1 MKTNTQPVSLR
12 RQSSRLRVQSS
23 TRTRGFTLVEMLVAV
38 ALFAVLMIVV
48 FVPLT
53 QAARFLSVGRTR
65 AGLQQSANQTMSQLQ
80 RDLQRAIYVYPN
92 NALPSVTDKFPY
104 SSTGQAKGPYFQTS
118 ATGDIGNTSR
128 IDILLPELDANGT
141 VKYPITPAKYIVTYY
156 ARRLKVDESSPPSPL
171 GSPKNPSANAYSNPV
186 VLVRAQYPYI
196 GRDGARLDTTIDTTN
211 SRYNTGAKNG
221 WLIQGATGFYPDEF
235 NLGPLCVDS
244 VLPADSPNPIV
255 VGSIAV
261 VTPRNIALVT
271 PKVAPKIDTATP
283 ANSERLNPN
292 TTFNCADVNGDGKI
306 DQVTVN
312 LTITQFD
319 QQVTNGGNNMKEN
332 VGDNRNFQKFTLSQ
346 SINLPN
352 IR

>member
-12 RQSSRLRVQSS
+12 GQSSHLRVQSS

-65 AGLQQSANQTMSQLQ
+65 AGLQQSADQTMSQLQ

-92 NALPSVTDKFPY
+92 DRLPGVTDKEPYLTGNNEFPY
-104 SSTGQAKGPYFQTS
+104 IKSGEPF
-118 ATGDIGNTSR
+118 ATRGTGNTSR
-128 IDILLPELDANGT
+128 IDMLLPDLDANGQ

-156 ARRLKVDESSPPSPL
+156 TSRLNTTKPAD
-171 GSPKNPSANAYSNPV
+171 AYTNPV
-186 VLVRAQYPYI
+186 VLVRAQYPYAD
-196 GRDGARLDTTIDTTN
+196 RDGDKSSFTTNTIDTTN
-211 SRYNTGAKNG
+211 LRYGSTAKNG
-221 WLIQGATGFYPDEF
+221 WLTQGGATLHPDEF
-235 NLGPLCVDS
+235 DLSGLSLNDVTTPTTS
-244 VLPADSPNPIV
+244 TNPFVIA
-255 VGSIAV
+255 SFAV

-271 PKVAPKIDTATP
+271 PVVAPPITA
-283 ANSERLNPN
+283 NLNPN
-292 TTFNCADVNGDGKI
+292 TSFNCADVNGDGKI

-319 QQVTNGGNNMKEN
+319 QQVTNGGNNMKDN
-332 VGDNRNFQKFTLSQ
+332 VGDNRNFQKFTLIQ

>member
-1 MKTNTQPVSLR
+1 M
-12 RQSSRLRVQSS
+12 
-23 TRTRGFTLVEMLVAV
+23 VAV

-65 AGLQQSANQTMSQLQ
+65 AGLQQSADQTMSQLQ

-92 NALPSVTDKFPY
+92 DKLPGVTDKLPY
-104 SSTGQAKGPYFQTS
+104 SSNPSLNKPPYIQGPNTPPPPPQI
-118 ATGDIGNTSR
+118 AVGDPVGNSSR
-128 IDILLPELDANGT
+128 IDMLLPELDANGA

-156 ARRLKVDESSPPSPL
+156 AARLNTTKPAD
-171 GSPKNPSANAYSNPV
+171 AYTNPV
-186 VLVRAQYPYI
+186 VLIRAQYPY
-196 GRDGARLDTTIDTTN
+196 LDRSNKVLDASNPNTFVPIDVSNT
-211 SRYNTGAKNG
+211 RYNTGAANG
-221 WLIQGATGFYPDEF
+221 WLIQGGANLYPDEF
-235 NLGPLCVDS
+235 DLSGFCKDQTA
-244 VLPADSPNPIV
+244 LPSPAPASPDPII
-255 VGSIAV
+255 VGSLAV

-271 PKVAPKIDTATP
+271 PFSKPLITAP
-283 ANSERLNPN
+283 LNPN
-292 TTFNCADVNGDGKI
+292 TSFNCADVNGDGKI

>member
-1 MKTNTQPVSLR
+1 M
-12 RQSSRLRVQSS
+12 
-23 TRTRGFTLVEMLVAV
+23 VAV

-65 AGLQQSANQTMSQLQ
+65 AGLQQSADQTMSQLQ

-92 NALPSVTDKFPY
+92 DKLPGVTDKEPYLSSDPTRNNKGFPY
-104 SSTGQAKGPYFQTS
+104 IQQGEPL
-118 ATGDIGNTSR
+118 ATRGVGNTSR
-128 IDILLPELDANGT
+128 IDMLLPDLGPNGQ

-156 ARRLKVDESSPPSPL
+156 TSRLNTTKPAD
-171 GSPKNPSANAYSNPV
+171 AYTNPV
-186 VLVRAQYPYI
+186 VLVRAQYPYAD
-196 GRDGARLDTTIDTTN
+196 RDGDKSSFTTNTIDTTN
-211 SRYNTGAKNG
+211 LRYGSTAKNG
-221 WLIQGATGFYPDEF
+221 WLTQGGATLHPDEF
-235 NLGPLCVDS
+235 DLSGLSLNDVTTPTASL
-244 VLPADSPNPIV
+244 NPFVIA
-255 VGSIAV
+255 SFAV

-271 PKVAPKIDTATP
+271 PVVAPKIDTADP
-283 ANSERLNPN
+283 MKSDRLNPN
-292 TTFNCADVNGDGKI
+292 TSFNCADVNGDGKI

-332 VGDNRNFQKFTLSQ
+332 VGDNRNFQKFTLIQ